1 MESLLTLPLAG
12 EARVRILQITD
23 THLFAEKHETL
34 LGVNTWESYQAVLEA
49 IRAQQYEYDLI
60 VATGDLAQDQS
71 AAAYQH
77 FAEGIASFRAPC
89 VWLPGNHDFQP
100 AMYSALQEAGI
111 SPAKRVLIGEQ
122 WQILLLDSQVFGVP
136 HGELSEFQ
144 LEWLERKLA
153 DAPERQTL
161 LLLHH
166 HPLPA
171 GCSWLDQHSLRNAG
185 ELDSVLANFPR
196 VKYLLCGHIHQELD
210 LDWNGRRLLASPST
224 CVQFKP
230 HCANF
235 TLDTIAPGWRTLELQ
250 ANGVLETEVH
260 RLQDTRF
267 RPDTASERIL
277 MSTLLYLHGFNSSPR
292 SAKACQL
299 KNWLAERH
307 PHVEMIVPQLPPY
320 PADAA
325 ELLESLVLEHGGA
338 PLGLVGSSLGGYY
351 ATWLSQ
357 CFMLPAVVV
366 NPAVRPFELLTD
378 YLGQNENPYTGQQYV
393 LESRHIYD
401 LKVMQ
406 IDPLEAPDLIWLLQ
420 QTGDEVLDYR
430 QAVAYYASC
439 RQTVTEG
446 GNHAFTGFEDYFNQI
461 VDFLGLHSC

>member
-1 MESLLTLPLAG
+1 M
-12 EARVRILQITD
+12 
-23 THLFAEKHETL
+23 
-34 LGVNTWESYQAVLEA
+34 
-49 IRAQQYEYDLI
+49 
-60 VATGDLAQDQS
+60 
-71 AAAYQH
+71 
-77 FAEGIASFRAPC
+77 
-89 VWLPGNHDFQP
+89 
-100 AMYSALQEAGI
+100 
-111 SPAKRVLIGEQ
+111 LIGEQ

-235 TLDTIAPGWRTLELQ
+235 TLDTIAPGWRTLELR

-267 RPDTASERIL
+267 RPIPLRKDTDVYASLFARIQQFPSL
-277 MSTLLYLHGFNSSPR
+277 GKSVP
-292 SAKACQL
+292 AK
-299 KNWLAERH
+299 KLA
-307 PHVEMIVPQLPPY
+307 
-320 PADAA
+320 
-325 ELLESLVLEHGGA
+325 GGA
-338 PLGLVGSSLGGYY
+338 SS
-351 ATWLSQ
+351 A
-357 CFMLPAVVV
+357 C
-366 NPAVRPFELLTD
+366 
-378 YLGQNENPYTGQQYV
+378 
-393 LESRHIYD
+393 
-401 LKVMQ
+401 
-406 IDPLEAPDLIWLLQ
+406 
-420 QTGDEVLDYR
+420 
-430 QAVAYYASC
+430 
-439 RQTVTEG
+439 
-446 GNHAFTGFEDYFNQI
+446 
-461 VDFLGLHSC
+461 